1 MPKTPPFAE
10 FKQRLFT
17 AQKRYELKVGRTL
30 DRDELAAKV
39 GKAVKWG
46 KPFSRGT
53 VSQWFL
59 GNQMPS
65 VEQLEAIAKVL
76 GCSPA
81 WLAFG
86 QTGEIITPDGEVLP
100 ASGGPP
106 TPEPHHRSQ
115 RGRK

>member
-10 FKQRLFT
+10 FKHRLFI
-17 AQKRYELKVGRTL
+17 AQKRYELKAGRSL
-30 DRDELAAKV
+30 DRDELAAGV

-46 KPFSRGT
+46 KPFSNAT

-65 VEQLEAIAKVL
+65 VEQLDAIAKFL
-76 GCSPA
+76 GCSPS

-86 QTGEIITPDGEVLP
+86 DQSVITYPEGEQRGSESPPPPDG
-100 ASGGPP
+100 
-106 TPEPHHRSQ
+106 HQQ
-115 RGRK
+115 RKPGRKG